1 MMEETRANDVKLIWQ
16 RQRREH
22 SMMSAEEVRVK
33 AEAIQAK
40 VRRNLVVAFVLGVL
54 VLVFCTIAIA
64 ELNNIP
70 RRLIA
75 AAFIVLTCV
84 IAYRAYDRLWS
95 PPALSPSVAL
105 NACLEFYRAELKAQ
119 YRSIALVWR
128 FLVPVVLFAFLTW
141 NALFRTSP
149 LAPRLA
155 LPAVLIL
162 ILCGRRLAVRKFKQK
177 LSALDEFEKEES

>member
-95 PPALSPSVAL
+95 PPALSSSVA
-105 NACLEFYRAELKAQ
+105 
-119 YRSIALVWR
+119 
-128 FLVPVVLFAFLTW
+128 
-141 NALFRTSP
+141 
-149 LAPRLA
+149 
-155 LPAVLIL
+155 
-162 ILCGRRLAVRKFKQK
+162 
-177 LSALDEFEKEES
+177 